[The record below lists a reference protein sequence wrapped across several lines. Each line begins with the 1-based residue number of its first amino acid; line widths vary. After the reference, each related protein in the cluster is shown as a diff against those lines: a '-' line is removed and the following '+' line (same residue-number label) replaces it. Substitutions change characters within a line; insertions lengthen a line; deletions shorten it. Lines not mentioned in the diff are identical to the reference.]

1 MRVGKYL
8 EIFHPGVDES
18 NGLLK
23 ANWEMSLS
31 TPLEIICGRYPKSST
46 GREGKVMSLVLS
58 GSVRHSD
65 FALLW
70 KFTNHYDFA
79 LTVR

>member
-1 MRVGKYL
+1 MGKYL
-8 EIFHPGVDES
+8 EIFHLGVDES

-23 ANWEMSLS
+23 ANWEISLP
-31 TPLEIICGRYPKSST
+31 TPLQIICGRYLKSST

-58 GSVRHSD
+58 GSVRHFD
-65 FALLW
+65 VALLW

>member
-1 MRVGKYL
+1 MGKYL
-8 EIFHPGVDES
+8 EIFHLGVDES

-31 TPLEIICGRYPKSST
+31 TPLEIICGRYPKSPT
-46 GREGKVMSLVLS
+46 EREGKVMSLVLS

-70 KFTNHYDFA
+70 KFTSHYDFA
-79 LTVR
+79 LAVR